1 MDANIQQVQVVLF
14 YNFWKS
20 SNLFK
25 IADSFDKSFANIF
38 DGGQK
43 SVLPVNDQTPPEVP
57 RIIMSSQ
64 NGEYQFQLS
73 LLRANFIIQDE
84 VSSKINKVVDFAK
97 KIAAVSLNDYNWSIN
112 RIGLVINAKKEFN
125 NNALKFLDKHYFSN
139 NLQGQENQKEIHSLI
154 EDIWEGEKVN
164 QWLRLKADANYL
176 NIVVDR
182 NLVPDDDRD
191 LSKSDIFQYLEISS
205 ERIKEIISNLPDQ

>member
-20 SNLFK
+20 TNLFK

-73 LLRANFIIQDE
+73 LLRANFIIQGE
-84 VSSKINKVVDFAK
+84 VSSKINKAVDFAK
-97 KIAAVSLNDYNWSIN
+97 KITDVSLNDYNWSIN
-112 RIGLVINAKKEFN
+112 RVGLVINAKKEFN

-139 NLQGQENQKEIHSLI
+139 NLQSQEKQKEIHSLI
-154 EDIWEGEKVN
+154 EDVWEDEKVN
-164 QWLRLKADANYL
+164 QWLRLKANDNYL

-205 ERIKEIISNLPDQ
+205 EKIKEIISNLPDQ

>member
-1 MDANIQQVQVVLF
+1 
-14 YNFWKS
+14 
-20 SNLFK
+20 
-25 IADSFDKSFANIF
+25 
-38 DGGQK
+38 
-43 SVLPVNDQTPPEVP
+43 
-57 RIIMSSQ
+57 MSSQ
-64 NGEYQFQLS
+64 DGEYQFQLS

-84 VSSKINKVVDFAK
+84 VSSKINKAVDFAK

-125 NNALKFLDKHYFSN
+125 NSALKFLDKHYFSN
-139 NLQGQENQKEIHSLI
+139 NLQSQEKQKEIHSLI

-191 LSKSDIFQYLEISS
+191 LSKSDIYQYLEISR
-205 ERIKEIISNLPDQ
+205 EKIKEIMNDLPDQ

>member
-20 SNLFK
+20 TNLFK

-43 SVLPVNDQTPPEVP
+43 SVLPVNDQAPPEVP

-73 LLRANFIIQDE
+73 LLRANFIIQGE
-84 VSSKINKVVDFAK
+84 VSSKINKAVDFAK
-97 KIAAVSLNDYNWSIN
+97 KITDVSLNDYNWSIN
-112 RIGLVINAKKEFN
+112 RVGLVINAKKEFN

-139 NLQGQENQKEIHSLI
+139 NLQSQEKQKEIHSLI
-154 EDIWEGEKVN
+154 EDVWEDEKVN
-164 QWLRLKADANYL
+164 QWLRLKANDNYL

-205 ERIKEIISNLPDQ
+205 EKIKEIISNLPDQ

>member
-1 MDANIQQVQVVLF
+1 MDVNIQQVQVVLF

-64 NGEYQFQLS
+64 NGEYQFPLS

-84 VSSKINKVVDFAK
+84 VSSKINKAVDFAK
-97 KIAAVSLNDYNWSIN
+97 IIAAVSLNDYNWSM
-112 RIGLVINAKKEFN
+112 
-125 NNALKFLDKHYFSN
+125 
-139 NLQGQENQKEIHSLI
+139 I

-164 QWLRLKADANYL
+164 QWLHLKADANYL

-182 NLVPDDDRD
+182 NLVPDDD
-191 LSKSDIFQYLEISS
+191 
-205 ERIKEIISNLPDQ
+205 

>member
-20 SNLFK
+20 TNLFK

-73 LLRANFIIQDE
+73 LLRANFIIQGE
-84 VSSKINKVVDFAK
+84 VSSKINKAVDFAK
-97 KIAAVSLNDYNWSIN
+97 KITDVSLNDYNWSIN

-139 NLQGQENQKEIHSLI
+139 NLQSQEKQKEIHSLI
-154 EDIWEGEKVN
+154 EDVWEDEKVN
-164 QWLRLKADANYL
+164 QWLRLKANDNYL

-205 ERIKEIISNLPDQ
+205 EKIKEIISNLPDQ